1 MRTLSFTRTPPI
13 RRRGLIWC
21 VACCVNVLVAPAGA
35 AQGRGLEIE
44 YTVKVADI
52 PGQLFHVTTDIRN
65 INQPALDLSLPVWS
79 PGWYV
84 IENYA
89 KNILRFR
96 VSEPGGRQLRPAR
109 VRKQTWRIDTRGI
122 SHITVE
128 FDYQAAVLAANQSRI
143 AADYAFFTGTQL
155 FLLPEGH
162 RSRPSRVRFDVPSGW
177 RIASGL
183 DETADPTVFT
193 APEYDTLVDQPTLMG
208 QFDVTRFMVEGKP
221 HDFVANPA
229 GVFSAE
235 KTRTLIGHLTKLAE
249 TQSRIFG
256 GLPYRKFVYFY
267 FFRRA
272 EASATVLEHQNS
284 YVALVNA
291 GAQAQPDD
299 MAVQA
304 SHEFFHVWNVKRIRP
319 VQMWPYD
326 YARENETPLLWV
338 SEGFTNYYT
347 SLTRYRAGLR
357 NAQSFVDE
365 VAGTIAQVEGNEAR
379 RYISAADASMST
391 WIGYNTPPPFFI
403 SYYTQGANLAAL
415 LDLSIRHDTRG
426 ASGLDDVM
434 RTLFTE
440 FYQRGRG
447 FSTEDLIRVINRITR
462 NSYEGFFSRY
472 VSGTDV
478 PPYETILG
486 YAGYQVERATR
497 KFPNLGVN
505 LNEGG
510 RVTGVPPGS
519 DPGTTPLRQGDLILS
534 IDGQSLEGQGGG
546 AVFRML
552 NEKSGQNVRLRIRR
566 GGEERELDIVVGS
579 VELVNYRIVDSKS
592 PTPEQLKIRESWLKR

>member
-1 MRTLSFTRTPPI
+1 MRTVPLKRTPLIGRSMP
-13 RRRGLIWC
+13 IWC
-21 VACCVNVLVAPAGA
+21 LACCLNVLLAPAAA
-35 AQGRGLEIE
+35 AQGGRLEIE
-44 YTVKVADI
+44 YTVKVADL
-52 PGQLFHVTTDIRN
+52 PGQLFHVTTNITN

-89 KNILRFR
+89 KNVLRFR
-96 VSEPGGRQLRPAR
+96 VTEPGGRQLRPAR
-109 VRKQTWRIDTRGI
+109 VRKQTWRIDTKGI
-122 SHITVE
+122 SRITVA
-128 FDYQAAVLAANQSRI
+128 FDYRAVVLSANQARI
-143 AADYAFFTGTQL
+143 APDYAFFTGTQL

-162 RSRPSRVRFDVPSGW
+162 RSRPSVVRFDVPSGW

-183 DETADPTVFT
+183 DDTADPTVFT

-208 QFDVTRFMVEGKP
+208 QFDVTRFMVDGKP

-229 GVFSAE
+229 GAFSAE

-249 TQSRIFG
+249 TQGSIFG

-267 FFRRA
+267 FFRPA

-284 YVALVNA
+284 YVALMNA
-291 GAQAQPDD
+291 GAQTQPDD
-299 MAVQA
+299 MVTQA

-347 SLTRYRAGLR
+347 NLARYRAGLKDAR
-357 NAQSFVDE
+357 SFVDE
-365 VAGTIAQVEGNEAR
+365 VARTIADIEGNDAR
-379 RYISAADASMST
+379 RYISAADSSTST
-391 WIGYNTPPPFFI
+391 WIGPPFSI
-403 SYYTQGANLAAL
+403 SYYTQGSNLAAL
-415 LDLSIRHDTRG
+415 LDLSIRHDTSA

-434 RTLFTE
+434 RTLFTD

-447 FSTEDLIRVINRITR
+447 FSTDDLIRVINRITR
-462 NSYEGFFSRY
+462 SSYEGFFSRY

-478 PPYETILG
+478 PPYETIFG
-486 YAGYQVERATR
+486 YAGYQFERTTR
-497 KFPNLGVN
+497 KLPNLGVN
-505 LNEGG
+505 LDERG
-510 RVTGVPPGS
+510 RITSMPRGS
-519 DPGTTPLRQGDLILS
+519 DAGTNPLQLGDFILS
-534 IDGQSLEGQGGG
+534 IDGQTLEGQGGG
-546 AVFRML
+546 AVFRLL
-552 NEKSGQNVRLRIRR
+552 NAKAGQNARLRIRR
-566 GGEERELDIVVGS
+566 GDEERELEVAVGS

-592 PTPEQLKIRESWLKR
+592 PTPEQLKVRESWLKR

>member
-1 MRTLSFTRTPPI
+1 MYTIPFNRTP
-13 RRRGLIWC
+13 RVAQRTLIWC
-21 VACCVNVLVAPAGA
+21 LACCVSVPMAPAAA
-35 AQGRGLEIE
+35 AQVGRLEIE
-44 YTVKVADI
+44 YTIKVADI
-52 PGQLFHVTTDIRN
+52 PGQLFHVTTDIWN
-65 INQPALDLSLPVWS
+65 INQPALELSLPVWS
-79 PGWYV
+79 PGWYT

-96 VSEPGGRQLRPAR
+96 VTEPSGRQLRPAL

-122 SHITVE
+122 SRITVE
-128 FDYQAAVLAANQSRI
+128 FDYRAIVLAAHQARI
-143 AADYAFFTGTQL
+143 APDFAFFTGTQL

-162 RSRPSRVRFDVPSGW
+162 RSRPSVVRFDVPSGW

-183 DETADPTVFT
+183 DDTADPTVFT
-193 APEYDTLVDQPTLMG
+193 APDYDTLVDQPTLMG

-221 HDFVANPA
+221 HDFVATPA

-267 FFRRA
+267 VFRPA

-299 MAVQA
+299 MVTLA

-347 SLTRYRAGLR
+347 ALTRYRAGFR
-357 NAQSFVDE
+357 DARSFVDE
-365 VAGTIAQVEGNEAR
+365 VARTIADVEGNEAR
-379 RYISAADASMST
+379 RYISASDASMST
-391 WIGYNTPPPFFI
+391 WIGYDHRPFSI
-403 SYYTQGANLAAL
+403 SYYTQGSNLAAL
-415 LDLSIRHDTRG
+415 LDLSIRHDSRG
-426 ASGLDDVM
+426 ASGLDEVM
-434 RTLFTE
+434 RTLFTD

-478 PPYETILG
+478 PPYETIFG

-505 LNEGG
+505 LNERG

-519 DPGTTPLRQGDLILS
+519 DPGTTPLQQGDLILN
-534 IDGQSLEGQGGG
+534 IDGQTLESQGAG

-566 GGEERELDIVVGS
+566 GGEERELEITVAS
-579 VELVNYRIVDSKS
+579 IELVNYRIVDSKS

>member
-1 MRTLSFTRTPPI
+1 
-13 RRRGLIWC
+13 
-21 VACCVNVLVAPAGA
+21 V
-35 AQGRGLEIE
+35 
-44 YTVKVADI
+44 
-52 PGQLFHVTTDIRN
+52 
-65 INQPALDLSLPVWS
+65 
-79 PGWYV
+79 
-84 IENYA
+84 
-89 KNILRFR
+89 
-96 VSEPGGRQLRPAR
+96 
-109 VRKQTWRIDTRGI
+109 
-122 SHITVE
+122 
-128 FDYQAAVLAANQSRI
+128 
-143 AADYAFFTGTQL
+143 
-155 FLLPEGH
+155 
-162 RSRPSRVRFDVPSGW
+162 VRFDVPSGW

-183 DETADPTVFT
+183 DDTADPTVFT

-208 QFDVTRFMVEGKP
+208 QFEVTRFMVEGKP

-256 GLPYRKFVYFY
+256 GLPYRQFVYFY
-267 FFRRA
+267 FFRPA
-272 EASATVLEHQNS
+272 EASAAVLEHQNS
-284 YVALVNA
+284 YVALMNA

-299 MAVQA
+299 MVAQA

-338 SEGFTNYYT
+338 SEGFTNYYS
-347 SLTRYRAGLR
+347 SLASYRAGLKDAR
-357 NAQSFVDE
+357 SFVGE
-365 VAGTIAQVEGNEAR
+365 VARTIAEVEGNEAR
-379 RYISAADASMST
+379 RYISAADSSTST
-391 WIGYNTPPPFFI
+391 WIGYDNRPFSI
-403 SYYTQGANLAAL
+403 SYYTQGCNLAAL

-434 RTLFTE
+434 RTLFTD

-462 NSYEGFFSRY
+462 SSYEGFFSRY

-478 PPYETILG
+478 PPYETIFG
-486 YAGYQVERATR
+486 YAGYQVERTTR

-505 LNEGG
+505 LDERG
-510 RVTGVPPGS
+510 RVTGVHDRS
-519 DPGTTPLRQGDLILS
+519 DAATIPLQQGDFLLS
-534 IDGQSLEGQGGG
+534 IDGQTLEGQGGG

-566 GGEERELDIVVGS
+566 GGEERELEIAVGS

-592 PTPEQLKIRESWLKR
+592 PRPEQLKIKESWLKR

>member
-1 MRTLSFTRTPPI
+1 MRTVPFKRTPLI
-13 RRRGLIWC
+13 RQCTLIC
-21 VACCVNVLVAPAGA
+21 CLACCLNVLWAPPAVA
-35 AQGRGLEIE
+35 QDERLEIE

-52 PGQLFHVTTDIRN
+52 PGQLFHVTTDIKN
-65 INQPALDLSLPVWS
+65 INQPALELSLPVWS

-89 KNILRFR
+89 KNIFRFR
-96 VSEPGGRQLRPAR
+96 VTESGGRKLRPAL

-122 SHITVE
+122 SRITVE
-128 FDYQAAVLAANQSRI
+128 FDYSANVLAAHQARI
-143 AADYAFFTGTQL
+143 APDFAFFTGTQL

-162 RSRPSRVRFDVPSGW
+162 RSRPSVVQFEAPSGW

-183 DETADPTVFT
+183 DETADPTAFT
-193 APEYDTLVDQPTLMG
+193 APDYDTLVDQPTLMG

-221 HDFVANPA
+221 HDLVANPA

-235 KTRTLIGHLTKLAE
+235 KTRTLVAHLTKLAE

-267 FFRRA
+267 FFRPA

-284 YVALVNA
+284 YVALMNA
-291 GAQAQPDD
+291 GAQAQPDAM
-299 MAVQA
+299 MAQA

-338 SEGFTNYYT
+338 SEGFTNYYAA
-347 SLTRYRAGLR
+347 LTRYRAGLR
-357 NAQSFVDE
+357 DARSFVEE
-365 VAGTIAQVEGNEAR
+365 VARTIAEVEGNEAR
-379 RYISAADASMST
+379 RYISAADASTST
-391 WIGYNTPPPFFI
+391 WIGYNNPPQFSI
-403 SYYTQGANLAAL
+403 SYYTQGRNLAAL
-415 LDLSIRHDTRG
+415 LDLSVRHDTRG

-434 RTLFTE
+434 RTLFTD

-447 FSTEDLIRVINRITR
+447 FSTEDLIRVINWITR

-478 PPYETILG
+478 PPYETIFG

-497 KFPNLGVN
+497 KLPNVGAN
-505 LNEGG
+505 LDESG
-510 RVTGVPPGS
+510 RVTGVA
-519 DPGTTPLRQGDLILS
+519 PGTNRETARLQQGDLILS
-534 IDGQSLEGQGGG
+534 VDGQTLEGQGGG
-546 AVFRML
+546 TVFRLL
-552 NEKSGQNVRLRIRR
+552 NEKSGQNTSLRIRR
-566 GGEERELDIVVGS
+566 GGEERDVEIAVAS
-579 VELVNYRIVDSKS
+579 IELVNYRIVESKS